1 MKTGGNFSPHRGAD
15 IFRFRPILC
24 LLKRWDYLFRDWN
37 CSYTLKQ
44 IDNADKFIGAIE
56 EPHLTGSSSSS
67 VHHEHRIQPA
77 LKLGH
82 TQAAYRKPRRFK
94 GFGLRKMPKLHPH
107 MHSYLECHVFES
119 HRRYQNGAPQRY
131 APEKPRRCLGFS
143 FSERV
148 RGANGLP

>member
-1 MKTGGNFSPHRGAD
+1 MYGTAYIPA
-15 IFRFRPILC
+15 LT
-24 LLKRWDYLFRDWN
+24 LLNSRQYSSYLFTDPKTL
-37 CSYTLKQ
+37 CSTSPATHHRYQKHIL
-44 IDNADKFIGAIE
+44 
-56 EPHLTGSSSSS
+56 SSWFYALQ
-67 VHHEHRIQPA
+67 HEHRIQPA

-131 APEKPRRCLGFS
+131 APEKPRRCLGFY